1 MPSRKPSASLLDS
14 SQDDPS
20 PEDAL
25 ALAEQ
30 AEAEAEEAEAVAA
43 AARARARAIRL
54 RNQAA
59 ARELLAGNDTE
70 AETSSAES
78 TVTEQ
83 AEPTETAGAE
93 DADEAEEKEEEATA
107 RRRRLHIPRLFWK
120 VLASCLAIIA
130 ICALLGASG
139 FMIWKHG
146 QADHRRQLTAEFTA
160 AARQSVVTL
169 MSLDF
174 NHVQDDV
181 KNILDNSTGDFKN
194 DFEAQQNDFIK
205 LAQQSKV
212 VTESTVNAAAVDTM
226 SDDNAVVLIAATTR
240 VTNTAGAQQQPRSWR
255 VAVSLTREGGQIKL
269 AKVEFVP

>member
-1 MPSRKPSASLLDS
+1 MPSRKPSSSLLDGGP
-14 SQDDPS
+14 DDPA

-59 ARELLAGNDTE
+59 ARELLLEADVEAEVEVPSGESIATEPAEQTEDDVAVGAATDTE
-70 AETSSAES
+70 ES
-78 TVTEQ
+78 
-83 AEPTETAGAE
+83 P
-93 DADEAEEKEEEATA
+93 
-107 RRRRLHIPRLFWK
+107 RRLRRLHIPRLFWK

-130 ICALLGASG
+130 ICALLGACG

-146 QADHRRQLTAEFTA
+146 QADHRRALTAEFTA
-160 AARQSVVTL
+160 AARQTVVTL

-181 KNILDNSTGDFKN
+181 KNILNNSTGDFKK
-194 DFEAQQNDFIK
+194 DFEAQQNDFMK

-226 SDDNAVVLIAATTR
+226 SDDNAVVLVAATTR

>member
-1 MPSRKPSASLLDS
+1 MPSRKPSSSLLDGGP
-14 SQDDPS
+14 DDPA

-59 ARELLAGNDTE
+59 ARELLLDDVEVEVPQVESTATEPAEHTEDDVAVGAATDTE
-70 AETSSAES
+70 ES
-78 TVTEQ
+78 
-83 AEPTETAGAE
+83 P
-93 DADEAEEKEEEATA
+93 
-107 RRRRLHIPRLFWK
+107 RRLRRLHIPRLFWK

-146 QADHRRQLTAEFTA
+146 QADHRRALTAEFTA

-181 KNILDNSTGDFKN
+181 KNILSNSTGDFKK

-226 SDDNAVVLIAATTR
+226 TDDNAVVLVAATTR

>member
-70 AETSSAES
+70 AEPSSVGS

-83 AEPTETAGAE
+83 APPAETDVAE
-93 DADEAEEKEEEATA
+93 DAEAPEEVDEAQA

-139 FMIWKHG
+139 FMLWKHG

-181 KNILDNSTGDFKN
+181 KNILENSTGDFKK

-226 SDDNAVVLIAATTR
+226 SDDNAVVLVAATTR

-255 VAVSLTREGGQIKL
+255 VAVSLDREGGQIKL

>member
-14 SQDDPS
+14 REDDAS
-20 PEDAL
+20 LNDAL

-30 AEAEAEEAEAVAA
+30 AEAEAQEAEAAAA
-43 AARARARAIRL
+43 AARARARAIRR

-59 ARELLAGNDTE
+59 VQELPGDDDATEDGDE
-70 AETSSAES
+70 AETAEL
-78 TVTEQ
+78 TESG
-83 AEPTETAGAE
+83 ATELIETT
-93 DADEAEEKEEEATA
+93 EEEP
-107 RRRRLHIPRLFWK
+107 RQGRRLQIPRLFWK

-139 FMIWKHG
+139 FMIWRHR
-146 QADHRRQLTAEFTA
+146 QADHHRQLTAEYTA

-174 NHVQDDV
+174 NHVGDDV
-181 KNILDNSTGDFKN
+181 KRILDNSTGDFKK
-194 DFEAQQNDFIK
+194 DFEAQQNDFVK

-212 VTESTVNAAAVDTM
+212 VTETTVNAAAVDTM
-226 SDDNAVVLIAATTR
+226 TDDNAVVLIAATTR

-255 VAVSLTREGGQIKL
+255 VAVNLTREADQIKL

>member
-1 MPSRKPSASLLDS
+1 MPSRKPSSSLLDDGP
-14 SQDDPS
+14 DDPS
-20 PEDAL
+20 PGHVL

-59 ARELLAGNDTE
+59 ARELLIGDH
-70 AETSSAES
+70 AEVEIPSVES
-78 TVTEQ
+78 TA
-83 AEPTETAGAE
+83 AEPAEGDVAG
-93 DADEAEEKEEEATA
+93 DAATDAEETP
-107 RRRRLHIPRLFWK
+107 RRPRRLHVPPLFWK

-130 ICALLGASG
+130 ICALLGACG
-139 FMIWKHG
+139 FMIWKRG
-146 QADHRRQLTAEFTA
+146 QADHRRALTAEFTA

-181 KNILDNSTGDFKN
+181 KNILDNSTGDFKK
-194 DFEAQQNDFIK
+194 DFEAQQNDFVK

-226 SDDNAVVLIAATTR
+226 SDDNAVVLVAATTR

-255 VAVSLTREGGQIKL
+255 VAVNMTREGGQIKL